1 MNESPSNL
9 REKTKAELENI
20 KRKSGLMQCCQGIL
34 AEKNRVWEDRVAI
47 TVSLLA
53 GLASFLLTVDPA
65 KIGWTGVTQRG
76 LFCLASIASGIVFIL
91 SIVRRQ
97 MEWASQSGRHSAAL
111 ERYTQLLRS
120 VHFFLGSRIDT
131 LADDK
136 VVEEAKRLVDEYAV
150 IGESVPK
157 VPSDMF
163 LALKQKHL
171 QTIAISKALD
181 TSPFTKLKTLKKRLV
196 EKES

>member
-1 MNESPSNL
+1 
-9 REKTKAELENI
+9 
-20 KRKSGLMQCCQGIL
+20 
-34 AEKNRVWEDRVAI
+34 
-47 TVSLLA
+47 
-53 GLASFLLTVDPA
+53 
-65 KIGWTGVTQRG
+65 
-76 LFCLASIASGIVFIL
+76 
-91 SIVRRQ
+91 